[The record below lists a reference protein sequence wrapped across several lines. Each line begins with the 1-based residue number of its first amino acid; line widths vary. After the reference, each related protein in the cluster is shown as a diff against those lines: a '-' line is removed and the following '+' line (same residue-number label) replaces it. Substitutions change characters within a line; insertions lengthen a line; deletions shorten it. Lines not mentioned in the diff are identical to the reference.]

1 MRDDGGSDV
10 ALDGVNADCGE
21 GRDYC
26 WGCEMAETVF
36 TFFVSADSKETFGE
50 SVYCGEFYCECVWIG
65 VGGDAG
71 GGLSYNSEWLK
82 KSLKKSR
89 IFTDLVL
96 LKKAAFNPKVEIFRL
111 DGADSKKN

>member
-1 MRDDGGSDV
+1 M
-10 ALDGVNADCGE
+10 
-21 GRDYC
+21 
-26 WGCEMAETVF
+26 
-36 TFFVSADSKETFGE
+36 
-50 SVYCGEFYCECVWIG
+50 
-65 VGGDAG
+65 GGDAG

-96 LKKAAFNPKVEIFRL
+96 LKNVAFNQKVEIFRL